1 MLFTQHTSEAEQTA
15 PTWVLI
21 TAMDLT
27 QRHVS
32 CCIRLDGLATTSNC
46 KRESVQQTTARI
58 RVDVGR
64 RQLEHRCPLWM
75 RMQMIVLSLPLP
87 AHTVLYGSRPNVQS
101 REVQC
106 GSRSSRSCGLRAAGG
121 APSPSSLLCSP
132 LLCSALYRPRPTH
145 PVPPRPALPRSSKG
159 RRETSLRQ
167 AEARRQHQPTSWPF
181 RLPPLF
187 PRQSSKLP
195 RPFQLIDELDR
206 PPSPSPS
213 PSPFWPST
221 DPPPIHPPILIFCPS
236 LNLRPPSHP
245 ASVHHLDA
253 RRSRFALPIAIST
266 ALWRPETF
274 SPISNLI
281 ESESYLL
288 GISPATRSAT
298 VLQL

>member
-1 MLFTQHTSEAEQTA
+1 M
-15 PTWVLI
+15 
-21 TAMDLT
+21 
-27 QRHVS
+27 S
-32 CCIRLDGLATTSNC
+32 CWIRLDGLATTSNC
-46 KRESVQQTTARI
+46 KCESVQQTTARI

-64 RQLEHRCPLWM
+64 RQLEHRCPLRM
-75 RMQMIVLSLPLP
+75 RRIVLSLPLC
-87 AHTVLYGSRPNVQS
+87 A
-101 REVQC
+101 
-106 GSRSSRSCGLRAAGG
+106 
-121 APSPSSLLCSP
+121 
-132 LLCSALYRPRPTH
+132 
-145 PVPPRPALPRSSKG
+145 VPPRPAPLVKG
-159 RRETSLRQ
+159 HSLRQ
-167 AEARRQHQPTSWPF
+167 VEARRQHQPTSWPF
-181 RLPPLF
+181 CPPPVF

-221 DPPPIHPPILIFCPS
+221 DPSPIHPPILIFCPS

-245 ASVHHLDA
+245 ASEHHLDA
-253 RRSRFALPIAIST
+253 GCSRFALPIAIST
-266 ALWRPETF
+266 ALWRPETY